1 MPDELKEQQSLPT
14 PRPNLTVT
22 QAGPYGSHYFSPA
35 YFGDYF
41 GNRMSPEN
49 PPRVKVTLDL
59 SPEAARALD
68 ELIGQTGDTPS
79 DLFRKALGLYAL
91 AEEAKREGKAVG
103 IAATPDSLETEFVGL

>member
-1 MPDELKEQQSLPT
+1 MPDELKGQQPEQP
-14 PRPNLTVT
+14 PPPNVTVT
-22 QAGPYGSHYFSPA
+22 QGGHFGSHYFSPA
-35 YFGDYF
+35 YFG
-41 GNRMSPEN
+41 NRMPPEN
-49 PPRVKVTLDL
+49 PPHVKVTLEL

-68 ELIGQTGDTPS
+68 NLIGRTGDTPS